1 MKKNSYISA
10 MDKTAL
16 NDSQKDKLKDL
27 YNAVNNPTEDKIMSI
42 KENKKTRR
50 KPLAVVAAS
59 LALIIGIGAFSFA
72 MPKSNNSFMLTVN
85 AAELTE
91 GKSVLAD
98 TSAFGFAVSE
108 GDDNLDHYSIDFP
121 VKYEGDNI
129 KSVTYSIN
137 KGRFELYRFDDSNES
152 DEKKIADYQES
163 DTKAENEENIYYSIP
178 YESDAIS
185 SSEDAKVDSSYYKTK
200 KFTVGYDDQKNSQ
213 QYIYITGD
221 SKHLTKQES
230 DEVKKAFYGKF
241 LLERKKAAF
250 DKLLGDLIITSTI
263 NFNDGTTET
272 QNIKIG
278 TKIVDYKEA
287 TTDEIPLE
295 KQGSI
300 LAFTFELV

>member
-1 MKKNSYISA
+1 
-10 MDKTAL
+10 
-16 NDSQKDKLKDL
+16 
-27 YNAVNNPTEDKIMSI
+27 MSI

-91 GKSVLAD
+91 EKSVLAD